1 VRRETE
7 QITKHY
13 SDEDLKQRK
22 TWYSPAAE
30 AYNKARPHYP
40 RALIDRVIELTQ
52 LPADAIILEI
62 GCGPG
67 TATVTF
73 AELVQLGRSKLTIE
87 R

>member
-1 VRRETE
+1 MKDPT
-7 QITKHY
+7 QTTKQY
-13 SDEDLKQRK
+13 SNKDLKQRG

-52 LPADAIILEI
+52 LANDATILEI

-67 TATVTF
+67 TANSYV
-73 AELVQLGRSKLTIE
+73 LPI
-87 R
+87 